1 MADVLVIEN
10 SKKLADLFAS
20 DLMLAG
26 FRVKTAVG
34 YHEGVR
40 LLDASTYQVIVLNP
54 FFRDGLADDMFEKLT
69 QDNLL
74 DRVLVC
80 SADAERVKSC
90 NEKGI
95 HAVMKPV
102 QLMKLGQ
109 LITQI
114 ARVSE
119 KRIGGL
125 T

>member
-1 MADVLVIEN
+1 VIEN
-10 SKKLADLFAS
+10 SRMLAGLFAS

-34 YHEGVR
+34 YHEDVR
-40 LLDASTYQVIVLNP
+40 LLDASTYQVIVLHP
-54 FFRDGLADDMFEKLT
+54 FFRDGSADDMFEKLT
-69 QDNLL
+69 QDDLL

-80 SADAERVKSC
+80 SADAERVKSF

-95 HAVMKPV
+95 LAVMNPV

-109 LITQI
+109 LVTQI

-119 KRIGGL
+119 KRIE
-125 T
+125 

>member
-10 SKKLADLFAS
+10 NKKLADLFAS

-69 QDNLL
+69 RDNLL
-74 DRVLVC
+74 HRVLVC
-80 SADAERVKSC
+80 SADAERVKGC

-102 QLMKLGQ
+102 RLMKLGQ

>member
-54 FFRDGLADDMFEKLT
+54 FFRDGSADDMFEKLT
-69 QDNLL
+69 RDNLL

-80 SADAERVKSC
+80 SPMLSV
-90 NEKGI
+90 
-95 HAVMKPV
+95 
-102 QLMKLGQ
+102 
-109 LITQI
+109 
-114 ARVSE
+114 
-119 KRIGGL
+119 
-125 T
+125 

>member
-10 SKKLADLFAS
+10 SKKLADMFAS
-20 DLMLAG
+20 GLRLAG
-26 FRVKTAVG
+26 FSVKTAVG

-40 LLDASTYQVIVLNP
+40 LLDASRYQVIVLNP
-54 FFRDGLADDMFEKLT
+54 FFRDGSADDMFEKLT
-69 QDNLL
+69 RDNLL

-80 SADAERVKSC
+80 SADAERVKNC

-95 HAVMKPV
+95 HALMKPV
-102 QLMKLGQ
+102 QIMKLGQ
-109 LITQI
+109 LVTQI

-125 T
+125 A

>member
-69 QDNLL
+69 RDNLL

-90 NEKGI
+90 NKKGI